1 MAGEWKQTACNF
13 CGVRCGFEMLV
24 EDNKVVD
31 MRPSRY
37 GHGKDY
43 PEPYCCRKGRSTKYF
58 QDHPGRLN
66 HPLKKVN
73 GEFVQIS
80 WEQAYREIGQKLRGI
95 IDQYGPKSFAIC
107 DMGLAGDQ
115 SDAAIIQAAFAA
127 CGGQYMYSPIGI
139 EFAGNWWSHGRIV
152 GHQGMV
158 CEADEENID
167 IMIFW
172 GSNSYVSHQI
182 VNARTVIR
190 ERSERPDQMVI
201 VVDPRMSETARMSDL
216 HIHPK
221 PGYDA
226 LMIRAMISLIV
237 DKGWQDQEF
246 LDKYCTGWERAKKEW
261 YDGFNYRE
269 AFELCGVPYQQ
280 MEDFCHLLSHN
291 VWGVHQDLGLFCGRH
306 STLNSYFL
314 YELMAVTGCLELKG
328 NKTMDSLVRFAN
340 PGDETTN
347 KNMWKTVETGRM
359 QVANSYPPAV
369 LSDEIMSDH
378 PEHIRAMYVAKAN
391 PARSYPD
398 ANRLEKALDKLDLL
412 VVTEIVMTETA
423 MKADYVLPG
432 KTGFE
437 EYQWTIFQGNP
448 QFLACRLKHP
458 ILDQIEEREASSN
471 ILLEI
476 MRAAGYIP
484 EMPEKVYKA
493 AEKSVEERDILVFMK
508 AFLPWFIAHPKYKDS
523 MQLLVGDALSRYLD
537 GKSVSAAMFRA
548 AAMISPLASL
558 GYCERAGFGPKKKYK
573 WMLKTPM
580 KAMAQM
586 SMMDNVF
593 WALWDTP
600 LDVIIGYPDPDPEK
614 QMKNVITTK
623 DGKIHLYDE
632 TAAKF
637 IKNITVEKEREAT
650 APTEEYPDLMSSGL
664 HSDDGDNN
672 TMRNNDT
679 YRYRKPFKLFMNPV
693 EAEKKGIKDGEVVRI
708 STKAGHVD
716 IPVEFTWRMEEG
728 YCMMPHHMG
737 LKNEHQPLYGDT
749 ANRIMSHEDYD
760 EITSDPLIRYVPCR
774 IDKID
779 EADAAAY
786 AGGRGYEV

>member
-1 MAGEWKQTACNF
+1 
-13 CGVRCGFEMLV
+13 
-24 EDNKVVD
+24 
-31 MRPSRY
+31 MRPSKY
-37 GHGKDY
+37 GHGADY
-43 PEPYCCRKGRSTKYF
+43 PEPYCCRKGRSTRYF

-73 GEFVQIS
+73 GEFVPIS
-80 WEQAYREIGQKLRGI
+80 WEQAYREIGEKLRGI
-95 IDQYGPKSFAIC
+95 IDRYGPRAFAIC

-115 SDAAIIQAAFAA
+115 SDAAIIQAALGAM
-127 CGGQYMYSPIGI
+127 GGQYMYSPIGI

-158 CEADEENID
+158 CEADEDNID

-190 ERSERPDQMVI
+190 ERYEREGQMVI

-226 LMIRAMISLIV
+226 LMIRGMISLIL
-237 DKGWQDQEF
+237 DKGWQDQAF
-246 LDKYCTGWERAKKEW
+246 LDKYCTGWERARSAW
-261 YDGFNYRE
+261 YDGFDYKA
-269 AFELCGVPYQQ
+269 AFDLCGVPLAQ
-280 MEDFCHLLSHN
+280 MEEFCHLLSHRT
-291 VWGVHQDLGLFCGRH
+291 WGVHQDLGLFCGRH

-314 YELMAVTGCLELKG
+314 YELMAVTGCLERKG

-347 KNMWKTVETGRM
+347 KDMWRTVETGRF

-369 LSDEIMSDH
+369 LSDEILSDK
-378 PEHIRAMYVAKAN
+378 PERLRAMCVAKAN

-398 ANRLEKALDKLDLL
+398 TDRLEKALERLDLL
-412 VVTEIVMTETA
+412 ISVDIVMTETSRL
-423 MKADYVLPG
+423 ADYVLPG

-448 QFLACRLKHP
+448 KFLACRLKHP
-458 ILDQIEEREASSN
+458 ILDQIGEREASSN

-476 MRAAGYIP
+476 MRAAGYVP
-484 EMPEKVYKA
+484 EMPQKIYEA
-493 AEKSVEERDILVFMK
+493 AEKSVEQRDILVFMK
-508 AFLPWFIAHPKYKDS
+508 TFLPWFMAHPKYKNS
-523 MQLLVGDALSRYLD
+523 MNLLVADALSRPLD
-537 GKSVSAAMFRA
+537 GRSVSSAMFRA
-548 AAMISPLASL
+548 AAMISPLASR
-558 GYCERAGFGPKKKYK
+558 GYCERAGFAPKDKYR
-573 WMLKTPM
+573 WMLNTPL
-580 KAMAQM
+580 KSLAQM

-593 WALWDTP
+593 WAMWDSP

-614 QMKNVITTK
+614 QMKNVLMHK
-623 DGKIHLYDE
+623 DGKIHLFDE
-632 TAAKF
+632 TADKF
-637 IKNITVEKEREAT
+637 IRTLTIESERKAT
-650 APTEEYPDLMSSGL
+650 APTEEFPDLMSSGL

-679 YRYRKPFKLFMNPV
+679 YRYRKPYKLFMNPV
-693 EAEKKGIKDGEVVRI
+693 EAENKGIKDGETVRVT
-708 STKAGHVD
+708 TKAGHIE
-716 IPVEFTWRMEEG
+716 IPVEFTWRMAAG

-737 LKNEHQPLYGDT
+737 LKNEHQPLYGES

-760 EITSDPLIRYVPCR
+760 EITTDPLLRYVPCR
-774 IDKID
+774 IEKID
-779 EADAAAY
+779 SS
-786 AGGRGYEV
+786 EVTA